1 MPNLGLTV
9 MWFVAI
15 LALIPLSLWWLKRT
29 GLAQG
34 GLAGHGAT
42 MRPVGQH
49 VLGPGP
55 KLVTMEVGTGADKV
69 WLVLGVT
76 AQQITTLHTL
86 PPQALPE
93 AGGQPMPFQAALAK
107 VIGDRL
113 GGKAGRQDPGDAGP
127 HNGGTA

>member
-1 MPNLGLTV
+1 MPNMGLTV

-15 LALIPLSLWWLKRT
+15 LALIPLSLWWMKRT

-34 GLAGHGAT
+34 GMAGNGAQ

-49 VLGPGP
+49 VLGPGQ

-86 PPQALPE
+86 PPQSLSDTTV
-93 AGGQPMPFQAALAK
+93 QPMPFQAALAK

-113 GGKAGRQDPGDAGP
+113 GHAPARHEPGHGDQP
-127 HNGGTA
+127 

>member
-1 MPNLGLTV
+1 MPNMGLTV

-15 LALIPLSLWWLKRT
+15 LALIPLSLWWMKRT

-34 GLAGHGAT
+34 GMSGNGAQ

-49 VLGPGP
+49 VLGPGQ

-76 AQQITTLHTL
+76 AQHITTLHTL
-86 PPQALPE
+86 PPQPMPE
-93 AGGQPMPFQAALAK
+93 SKGQPMPFQAALAK

-113 GGKAGRQDPGDAGP
+113 GQASARKEPGHGDQP
-127 HNGGTA
+127 

>member
-1 MPNLGLTV
+1 MPNGGLTV
-9 MWFVAI
+9 LWFLAV
-15 LALIPLSLWWLKRT
+15 LALIPLSLWWMKRS

-34 GLAGHGAT
+34 GASASASL

-49 VLGPGP
+49 VLGPGQ

-86 PPQALPE
+86 APQAMPDT
-93 AGGQPMPFQAALAK
+93 GGQPMPLKAAFAK
-107 VIGDRL
+107 VLRERIGQS
-113 GGKAGRQDPGDAGP
+113 GAG
-127 HNGGTA
+127 NGGGQ